1 MKGEV
6 LVKARVVRD
15 ASGSPTL
22 MYGMGDNQSRTS
34 RPLSTREKIGRY
46 GGGLV
51 GVLGALTGKHRSL
64 GGLINAIN
72 IGHQS
77 GASFGQGL
85 GSMATTKKRKGDLE
99 IQGQLQEAQR
109 QEDMRE
115 NFGRRVRRAQE
126 AQDRID
132 APIGANTQGV
142 VSQLRDK
149 VRVRRTPESMRN
161 RFNQIEQDRLDAET
175 RRGLT
180 RQQTRLGGVLAEQ
193 GYTPEQLQQF
203 RQIAD
208 PATLDS
214 LLELRG
220 ILQPQG
226 QGGNIGSYAAVSSR
240 PTLRELAPNAQQVP
254 QGPIPPPQGGVAN
267 EEAQHRQMH
276 PSGNADNFDH
286 DAEVLNQSSPNTP
299 EQLGRELVTQE
310 EPANVGQLS
319 ADQLERLLLLGQQN
333 QQTGQTQ

>member
-22 MYGMGDNQSRTS
+22 MYGMGGNQSKTS
-34 RPLSTREKIGRY
+34 RPLSMREKIGRH

-51 GVLGALTGKHRSL
+51 GVLGAFTRKHRSL
-64 GGLINAIN
+64 GDLINAIN
-72 IGHQS
+72 IGQQS
-77 GASFGQGL
+77 GASFGQRL

-109 QEDMRE
+109 QDDMRE
-115 NFGRRVRRAQE
+115 NFGQRVRRAQE

-132 APIGANTQGV
+132 APAGANTQNV
-142 VSQLRDK
+142 FSQLRDK

-180 RQQTRLGGVLAEQ
+180 RQQTRLGRVLAEQ
-193 GYTPEQLQQF
+193 GYTARQLEGF

-208 PATLDS
+208 PDTLDS
-214 LLELRG
+214 LLELQG
-220 ILQPQG
+220 ILRPQEE
-226 QGGNIGSYAAVSSR
+226 GGNIGSYAEV
-240 PTLRELAPNAQQVP
+240 PVPEMVTLPEPVPNAQQVP
-254 QGPIPPPQGGVAN
+254 QGPIPPPQGGVAS
-267 EEAQHRQMH
+267 EATRDNQMD
-276 PSGNADNFDH
+276 PVSNTDYRDH
-286 DAEVLNQSSPNTP
+286 DAELLNPSPPNTP
-299 EQLGRELVTQE
+299 QGLGRELAQE

-319 ADQLERLLLLGQQN
+319 AGQLRELLTLRQRGMGQQP
-333 QQTGQTQ
+333 

>member
-22 MYGMGDNQSRTS
+22 MYGMGGNQSKTS
-34 RPLSTREKIGRY
+34 RPLSMREKIGRH

-51 GVLGALTGKHRSL
+51 GVLGAFTRKHRSL
-64 GGLINAIN
+64 GDLINAIN
-72 IGHQS
+72 IGQQS
-77 GASFGQGL
+77 GASFGQRL

-109 QEDMRE
+109 QDDMRE
-115 NFGRRVRRAQE
+115 NFGQRVRRAQE

-132 APIGANTQGV
+132 APAGANTQNV
-142 VSQLRDK
+142 FSQLRDK

-180 RQQTRLGGVLAEQ
+180 RQQTRLGRVLAEQ
-193 GYTPEQLQQF
+193 GYTARQLEGF

-208 PATLDS
+208 PDTLDS
-214 LLELRG
+214 LLELQG
-220 ILQPQG
+220 ILRPQEE
-226 QGGNIGSYAAVSSR
+226 GGNIGSTFAAVPSMVSL
-240 PTLRELAPNAQQVP
+240 PPP
-254 QGPIPPPQGGVAN
+254 QGPIPPPEGGVAS
-267 EEAQHRQMH
+267 EIAQHRQMH
-276 PSGNADNFDH
+276 PSGNADNYDH
-286 DAEVLNQSSPNTP
+286 DAEVLNQSPPNNP
-299 EQLGRELVTQE
+299 QALGSQLATQE
-310 EPANVGQLS
+310 SASEERQFT
-319 ADQLERLLLLGQQN
+319 ADQMAALINAGQQ
-333 QQTGQTQ
+333 Q